1 MKEVTSLKT
10 SLEKYQN
17 KYEADK

>member
-1 MKEVTSLKT
+1 MKEVTFLKN
-10 SLEKYQN
+10 SFEKYQN